1 MKKTNQKEESLIAW
15 NNRITTRRQT
25 SGEPFKELNFSVKDL
40 GIKNLTDIPD
50 DLNIRFVIYNDT
62 SENAHECFC
71 CKETR
76 IDRYVDE
83 RTFKMLSIWS
93 DGGSYE
99 IEFKTPEEKELR
111 NSIIGAMQKEHFH
124 GQFVCSMSIC
134 EVEKDFK
141 FFKKKSEVAYALN
154 DIQDYYREQ
163 EKHQAR
169 F

>member
-1 MKKTNQKEESLIAW
+1 MKKTNQKEVGLIAW
-15 NNRITTRRQT
+15 NNRISTRRQT
-25 SGEPFKELNFSVKDL
+25 LGEPVKELNFSVTEL
-40 GIKNLTDIPD
+40 GITNLTDIPD

-99 IEFKTPEEKELR
+99 IKFKTPEEEELR
-111 NSIIGAMQKEHFH
+111 NSIIRVMQKEHFH
-124 GQFVCSMSIC
+124 GQFVCSMSAC

-141 FFKKKSEVAYALN
+141 FFKRQGEVAYALN
-154 DIQDYYREQ
+154 DVQEMHHEQ
-163 EKHQAR
+163 EKNEAR